1 LLPWTSARV
10 TVKYNAAVRRIP
22 LTSLAWA
29 TLLAAAVV
37 WAALVLSAPL
47 LGQVTAGGRGPA
59 AVAAGVYLSGR
70 LVCHQRPERSFH
82 LLGAQL
88 PVCGRCTG
96 LYVAA
101 AAGIL
106 LALAMRPRE
115 KNRPGPRSQ
124 PALGGGTNEGV
135 EVAQGARP
143 RVAWSTGLLA
153 ASVPSVLTLAFEW
166 SGAWPVSNVIRAAAA
181 APLGLALGALL
192 VEAAGFR
199 GRL

>member
-1 LLPWTSARV
+1 M
-10 TVKYNAAVRRIP
+10 
-22 LTSLAWA
+22 
-29 TLLAAAVV
+29 

-47 LGQVTAGGRGPA
+47 LGQVTGGGRGPS

-101 AAGIL
+101 AAGML
-106 LALAMRPRE
+106 LALAMRPR
-115 KNRPGPRSQ
+115 KKKQPGPPSRA
-124 PALGGGTNEGV
+124 ALAAGIREGV
-135 EVAQGARP
+135 EVARRARP
-143 RVAWSTGLLA
+143 GVAWSTWLLV
-153 ASVPSVLTLAFEW
+153 ASVPSVLTLALEW
-166 SGAWPVSNVIRAAAA
+166 SGAWPVSNMIRAAAA